1 MLEVQMIRYVIIYC
15 GWWLLFVIGSA
26 KVMAESSSMNL
37 ALPSMGSSYGTDSIR
52 SGDLDCKNSI
62 GGATNFEL
70 GVTGIV
76 DNAVSPFSSDDP
88 ANPMTKDVGIYARIV
103 IPLDAP
109 KERINCNT
117 LYQLELQ
124 RRRIEVQ
131 KLQQELDNLRR
142 LQKQAFEN

>member
-1 MLEVQMIRYVIIYC
+1 MIKHLFIIV
-15 GWWLLFVIGSA
+15 GWWLLVVIGASKA
-26 KVMAESSSMNL
+26 LADSSSLNL
-37 ALPSMGSSYGTDSIR
+37 ALPNMGSTYGTDSIR
-52 SGDLDCKNSI
+52 AGDLDCKNAI

-70 GVTGIV
+70 GVTGII
-76 DNAVSPFSSDDP
+76 DNAVSPFSSEDP
-88 ANPMTKDVGIYARIV
+88 MNPQSKDIGVYARIV

-124 RRRIEVQ
+124 RRRLELQ
-131 KLQQELDNLRR
+131 KLRQELENLKR